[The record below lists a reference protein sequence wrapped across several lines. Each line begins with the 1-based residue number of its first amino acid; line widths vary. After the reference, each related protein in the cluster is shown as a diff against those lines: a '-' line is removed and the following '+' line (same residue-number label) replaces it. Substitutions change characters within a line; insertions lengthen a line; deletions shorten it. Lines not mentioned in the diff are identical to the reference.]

1 MSHWMHSADR
11 QTPLA
16 CRLGFPS
23 GYESVDIKILEWIRR
38 VSQQTDFAATATR
51 RRAS

>member
-1 MSHWMHSADR
+1 MYRTDR

-16 CRLGFPS
+16 YRSNFPN

-38 VSQQTDFAATATR
+38 VSQQTGSAAAAMR